1 MASSN
6 KLIIGKVVIY
16 PHTKNLLYML
26 SLRCLVQSSLDN
38 FNVPDRNAKHR
49 LVPSVSLAGSLVAA
63 FDDVSVEDPDFGSIQ
78 GKD

>member
-1 MASSN
+1 M
-6 KLIIGKVVIY
+6 
-16 PHTKNLLYML
+16 
-26 SLRCLVQSSLDN
+26 QSSLDN

-78 GKD
+78 GKDRSLYLFFDGALFDKDGNLNLWF